1 MNKNLISVSLIVMK
15 TKSHSL
21 GVCIVLCLLSYQ
33 YLIAADEYVRV
44 SQRDFRY
51 LELSDGKPYI
61 PIGLNLIHPDTRP
74 EDGLA
79 RMEEWL
85 KKLSSNGGN
94 YIRVWLSS
102 DFWDVEHTKCG
113 VYDEE
118 KAKRI
123 DELLNMAKRYGIK
136 VKLTLEHFRT
146 IDGEPR
152 QKWAH
157 KPIHHI
163 SMGGTATNLADF
175 FAGEKS
181 REQFKRKLN
190 WYKSRYGNN
199 PTIYGWE
206 LWNEINAVATRDV
219 YYIPWTEIMLAELHR
234 LFPKNMAM
242 QSLGSFDRE
251 GSRNLYRRMSLMPGN
266 DIAQV
271 HRYLDLGAELEIC
284 HKAVDELAADA
295 VRELISYNPKRPV
308 ILAESG
314 AVEPRHSGPFKL
326 YAKDKAGIILHD
338 ILFAPFFS
346 GSAGAGQIWHWDVYV
361 DRNNLWH
368 HFKIFA
374 ESVKGIDPS
383 AEQFEPLMIPHTR
396 LKVYCLKGKN
406 TILIWCRDS
415 QNNWMTELRDEIP
428 PETLRNQTINLKPL
442 SIKNPIK
449 SQYYDLWNDKWG
461 DLMIED
467 NKANL
472 PEFSR
477 SILIR
482 ISLK

>member
-1 MNKNLISVSLIVMK
+1 MK

-308 ILAESG
+308 ILA
-314 AVEPRHSGPFKL
+314 
-326 YAKDKAGIILHD
+326 
-338 ILFAPFFS
+338 
-346 GSAGAGQIWHWDVYV
+346 
-361 DRNNLWH
+361 
-368 HFKIFA
+368 
-374 ESVKGIDPS
+374 
-383 AEQFEPLMIPHTR
+383 
-396 LKVYCLKGKN
+396 
-406 TILIWCRDS
+406 
-415 QNNWMTELRDEIP
+415 
-428 PETLRNQTINLKPL
+428 
-442 SIKNPIK
+442 
-449 SQYYDLWNDKWG
+449 
-461 DLMIED
+461 
-467 NKANL
+467 
-472 PEFSR
+472 
-477 SILIR
+477 
-482 ISLK
+482 

>member
-1 MNKNLISVSLIVMK
+1 
-15 TKSHSL
+15 
-21 GVCIVLCLLSYQ
+21 
-33 YLIAADEYVRV
+33 
-44 SQRDFRY
+44 
-51 LELSDGKPYI
+51 
-61 PIGLNLIHPDTRP
+61 
-74 EDGLA
+74 
-79 RMEEWL
+79 
-85 KKLSSNGGN
+85 
-94 YIRVWLSS
+94 
-102 DFWDVEHTKCG
+102 
-113 VYDEE
+113 
-118 KAKRI
+118 
-123 DELLNMAKRYGIK
+123 
-136 VKLTLEHFRT
+136 
-146 IDGEPR
+146 
-152 QKWAH
+152 
-157 KPIHHI
+157 
-163 SMGGTATNLADF
+163 
-175 FAGEKS
+175 
-181 REQFKRKLN
+181 
-190 WYKSRYGNN
+190 
-199 PTIYGWE
+199 
-206 LWNEINAVATRDV
+206 
-219 YYIPWTEIMLAELHR
+219 
-234 LFPKNMAM
+234 M
-242 QSLGSFDRE
+242 Q
-251 GSRNLYRRMSLMPGN
+251 GN

-326 YAKDKAGIILHD
+326 YGKDKAGIILHD

-368 HFKIFA
+368 HFKKFA
-374 ESVKGIDPS
+374 ESVKGLNPS
-383 AEQFEPLMIPHTR
+383 AEQFESLMIPHPR

-428 PETLRNQTINLKPL
+428 PETLRNQTISLDPL
-442 SIKNPIK
+442 SIKNPTK

-461 DLMIED
+461 DLRIED

-477 SILIR
+477 SIIIR